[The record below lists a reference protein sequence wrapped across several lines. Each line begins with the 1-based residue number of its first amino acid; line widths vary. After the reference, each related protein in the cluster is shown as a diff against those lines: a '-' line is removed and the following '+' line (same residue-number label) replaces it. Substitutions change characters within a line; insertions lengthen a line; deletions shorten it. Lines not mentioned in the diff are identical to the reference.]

1 MCALPNF
8 SDSLFENNHCE
19 LTTPEIADSEIN
31 NKSILTDNLKQL
43 RDANHK
49 KCLIA
54 SLNVN
59 SLPNKFVEIKE
70 WLRCGVFDILSIQET
85 KIDKTFPNSQFYV
98 EGFKYFRRDRKKGG
112 GGIIVYIKENI
123 IAQQKK
129 IACKQLET
137 ILLQLRI
144 GQRQFALISA
154 YKPPS
159 VDNNAFTTELSMV
172 LDEAF
177 LLSENIV
184 CTGDLNSDLLQPLSN
199 NKQGKCLLDICDI
212 YDLDSLINKPT
223 RVSENRSSCL
233 DVILTNVPA
242 FMGDSD
248 VVETGLSDH
257 YLVYTVL
264 NIKPMRP
271 KSEPL
276 IKRSLKNFN
285 QKAFLED
292 LSKVPFSTAYIFDDS
307 DDVYWCWE
315 TLYNQVLDDHAPIR
329 KFYRRPRIA
338 SKFITAETRNAMKE
352 RDRLKKKY
360 YKSRNPTDWEQYR
373 QIRNKVVSMRRKSVQ
388 EHFRKLCVDKHGN
401 QKKFWST
408 IKPYINSRKI
418 KTNSRI
424 VIKDNQKIITDTKEV
439 VETLNKYF
447 SGDAYVPDSDHAN
460 AMPDLRGCLP
470 KNRPTSFNAKNDFLL
485 YFVHE
490 LCLP

>member
-1 MCALPNF
+1 MVVGNRISSAVSLLLLCLSFLFYDKLSRKDRTVCEGNSIVNPPCVGKTLEIQSQGIYTVRRAKDRHGRRFLSGKILYTTNGISTFNMERKLLTCGDVSPNPGPKGSNSKYYCRECRKKVRRNQNAIICTDCEARFHAKCLKISSWTNKNNTIQSNNDWVCTMCALPNF

-19 LTTPEIADSEIN
+19 LTTPEIADSETN

-43 RDANHK
+43 RDANHQ

-85 KIDKTFPNSQFYV
+85 KIDKTFPNFRFYV

-112 GGIIVYIKENI
+112 GGIIVYIKESI

-159 VDNNAFTTELSMV
+159 VDNSAFTTELSMV

-199 NKQGKCLLDICDI
+199 NKQGKFLLDICDI
-212 YDLDSLINKPT
+212 CDLDSLINKPT

-233 DVILTNVPA
+233 D
-242 FMGDSD
+242 
-248 VVETGLSDH
+248 
-257 YLVYTVL
+257 
-264 NIKPMRP
+264 
-271 KSEPL
+271 
-276 IKRSLKNFN
+276 
-285 QKAFLED
+285 
-292 LSKVPFSTAYIFDDS
+292 
-307 DDVYWCWE
+307 
-315 TLYNQVLDDHAPIR
+315 
-329 KFYRRPRIA
+329 
-338 SKFITAETRNAMKE
+338 
-352 RDRLKKKY
+352 
-360 YKSRNPTDWEQYR
+360 
-373 QIRNKVVSMRRKSVQ
+373 
-388 EHFRKLCVDKHGN
+388 
-401 QKKFWST
+401 
-408 IKPYINSRKI
+408 
-418 KTNSRI
+418 
-424 VIKDNQKIITDTKEV
+424 
-439 VETLNKYF
+439 
-447 SGDAYVPDSDHAN
+447 
-460 AMPDLRGCLP
+460 
-470 KNRPTSFNAKNDFLL
+470 
-485 YFVHE
+485 
-490 LCLP
+490 